1 MAIFLALRSRP
12 FEDFETGAQH
22 ALFAGAQKDHGMKV
36 APIGTRGFH
45 KGQNTPGDMFRYSA
59 LRSSRVSLE
68 TTKRGLPLH
77 MNQAILR
84 LWRAGILPPVPN
96 DFSTCSGC
104 TRALR
109 NACLLRYYRDFK
121 TTSRADGRAL
131 EVYENRYHR
140 RRGFHRFVSLTD
152 RKSTRLN
159 SSHRCIS

>member
-1 MAIFLALRSRP
+1 MAIFLALRSRR

-36 APIGTRGFH
+36 APIRFRRFH
-45 KGQNTPGDMFRYSA
+45 KDQNTPGGMFRYSA
-59 LRSSRVSLE
+59 LRSSRVGLE

-84 LWRAGILPPVPN
+84 LWRAGILPPVRN

-109 NACLLRYYRDFK
+109 NSLAIRLLF
-121 TTSRADGRAL
+121 TLTSRLQDHIA
-131 EVYENRYHR
+131 
-140 RRGFHRFVSLTD
+140 S
-152 RKSTRLN
+152 
-159 SSHRCIS
+159 

>member
-12 FEDFETGAQH
+12 FEDFETGARH

-45 KGQNTPGDMFRYSA
+45 KDQNMPGDMFRSSA

-84 LWRAGILPPVPN
+84 LWRAGILPPVAN

-104 TRALR
+104 RLHQSLAKR
-109 NACLLRYYRDFK
+109 LLF
-121 TTSRADGRAL
+121 TLLSRLQDHIA
-131 EVYENRYHR
+131 
-140 RRGFHRFVSLTD
+140 S
-152 RKSTRLN
+152 
-159 SSHRCIS
+159 